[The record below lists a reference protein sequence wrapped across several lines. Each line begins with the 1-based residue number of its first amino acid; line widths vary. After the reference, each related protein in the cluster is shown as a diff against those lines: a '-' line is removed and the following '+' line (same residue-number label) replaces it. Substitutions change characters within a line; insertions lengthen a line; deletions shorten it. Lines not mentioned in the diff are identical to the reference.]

1 MVAMTDTPGTD
12 TSGTVDRAAWSRIL
26 DELTGRHAGEHIRME
41 LLDQTF
47 GDQNEVERLPFTY
60 ASYDPKDDVVIIA
73 VGGNNARYPVVL
85 RHMIWHPTEVTATDD
100 ESTGPV
106 IRVVDQ
112 DGTATLVTFYP
123 KPD

>member
-1 MVAMTDTPGTD
+1 LSV
-12 TSGTVDRAAWSRIL
+12 SLHISTV
-26 DELTGRHAGEHIRME
+26 E
-41 LLDQTF
+41 
-47 GDQNEVERLPFTY
+47 PFSPMCCEY
-60 ASYDPKDDVVIIA
+60 IGVY
-73 VGGNNARYPVVL
+73 VGGNGARYPVVL